1 MKAGN
6 TYTIAQALVYNDGTR
21 AATATF
27 LFRVT
32 LTNGEV
38 GAQLVEK
45 TNGIHDIMRDGDN
58 GNSQSSIFNL
68 QSLYDLSGRH
78 TYKANQGIY
87 IQNGKKYIAK

>member
-1 MKAGN
+1 MKVGDA
-6 TYTIAQALVYNDGTR
+6 YTIAQALVYNDGKDQ
-21 AATATF
+21 ATATF
-27 LFRVT
+27 LFRIRI
-32 LTNGEV
+32 TNGEA